1 MHKIMLLSLAIA
13 LGQSAVGQEKI
24 YRVGEEGVTP
34 PKVLHKTEPAYTDE
48 ARNAK
53 IEGVVE
59 LAVEIDTE
67 GLAQN
72 IQVLRSLDG
81 GLDQS
86 AVAAVGQWR
95 FQPGRKNGQPVRVAA
110 KIEVNFRLK

>member
-1 MHKIMLLSLAIA
+1 MHKVILLSLTLALVQIA
-13 LGQSAVGQEKI
+13 AGQEKT
-24 YRVGEEGVTP
+24 YRVGEQGVTP
-34 PKVLHKTEPAYTDE
+34 PKVLYKMEPTYTDE

-86 AVAAVGQWR
+86 AVASVQQWR
-95 FQPGRKNGQPVRVAA
+95 FRPGQKNGKPVRVAA

>member
-1 MHKIMLLSLAIA
+1 MYKIVLLSLMLA
-13 LGQSAVGQEKI
+13 LVESSVGQDKI
-24 YRVGEEGVTP
+24 YRVGEDGVTP
-34 PKVLHKTEPAYTDE
+34 PKVLHKTEPAYTEE

-59 LAVEIDTE
+59 LAVEIDTS

-86 AVAAVGQWR
+86 AVAAVQQWR
-95 FQPGRKNGQPVRVAA
+95 FQPGEKNGKPVRVAA
-110 KIEVNFRLK
+110 KIEINFRLQ